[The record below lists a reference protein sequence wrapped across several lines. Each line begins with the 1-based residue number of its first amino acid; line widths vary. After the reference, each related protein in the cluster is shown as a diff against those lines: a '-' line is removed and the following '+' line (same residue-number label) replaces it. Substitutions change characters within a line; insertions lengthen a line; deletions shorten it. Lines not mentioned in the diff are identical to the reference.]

1 MHDNYLT
8 KFEKADVVIYDGQS
22 TEKTAF
28 SWKLTV
34 GMPRYALIGG
44 TRGYNQFRRVH
55 EQIADYEYVELDV
68 NDSAELERALKDTR
82 YSGYNIANPYKVEVI
97 QYLDEISD
105 DSKRAG
111 AVDVVMRMPDG
122 RLRGFNTEMAAFRYM
137 VEGYVEDRKC
147 LIFGS
152 GGAATAS
159 ARTLKDLGASDIV
172 IVSRDPEEAA
182 AKLIPDPDGEKVRLG
197 DIYKV
202 TGYDRLHLHYDAH
215 VVINCTPSGKSPDVE
230 HSPLTDH
237 RLTMRMFSGLELAVD
252 LIYDP
257 YRTKFLQDARRLTGC
272 HIKSG
277 VEMLIFRAIAS
288 RNIWLGKPDETDQD
302 KRFITPIKRRLLQE
316 QLNVIAVGMPGSGKT
331 TIMRRYA
338 YELGLKFIDTDEE
351 TEKLMG
357 EKIADVLTEPGLGED
372 YFKAMEHLAVKEAC
386 KSRGAVI
393 ATGGSTAL
401 NPLNRDL
408 LRANGIVVYVRRPL
422 DKLDKRGRQIS
433 INKGLAEFFNARDRI
448 YRRTADM
455 SILNSRIF
463 GERRAK
469 TGEGNTYNYEL
480 KGFVYYI
487 ARKIERY
494 LNEIADNKWT

>member
-1 MHDNYLT
+1 MH
-8 KFEKADVVIYDGQS
+8 
-22 TEKTAF
+22 
-28 SWKLTV
+28 
-34 GMPRYALIGG
+34 RYGSIGG
-44 TRGYNQFRRVH
+44 NQGYSQMRRIH
-55 EQIADYEYVELDV
+55 NEIADYEYD
-68 NDSAELERALKDTR
+68 ELEMTTELGLKELLSDTR
-82 YSGYNIANPYKVEVI
+82 YDGFNISYPYKYEVL

-105 DSKRAG
+105 DARKAG
-111 AVDVVMRMPDG
+111 AVDVVRRLPDG
-122 RLRGFNTEMAAFRYM
+122 RLAGYNTDMYGFRYLI
-137 VEGYVEDRKC
+137 EDDAVGRKC
-147 LIFGS
+147 LIIGT
-152 GGAATAS
+152 GGAATS
-159 ARTLKDLGASDIV
+159 AAGALKELGASSVVLI
-172 IVSRDPEEAA
+172 SRFPEMTSQR
-182 AKLIPDPDGEKVRLG
+182 LVPSCDGGVVKLG
-197 DIYKV
+197 DLYEIA
-202 TGYDRLHLHYDAH
+202 GYNRLHLHYDAEII
-215 VVINCTPSGKSPDVE
+215 INCTPVGRSPE
-230 HSPLTDH
+230 IERSPLADH
-237 RLTMRMFSGLELAVD
+237 RISVRMFSRLQLAID
-252 LIYDP
+252 MIYDP

-277 VEMLIFRAIAS
+277 LEMAIFRAIAS
-288 RNIWLGKPDETDQD
+288 RNIWLGKPDDMDEDR
-302 KRFITPIKRRLLQE
+302 RFIIPIKRRILKD
-316 QLNVIAVGMPGSGKT
+316 QLNIVAVGMPGSGKT

-357 EKIADVLTEPGLGED
+357 DRIPDVLSDNGLGED
-372 YFKAMEHLAVKEAC
+372 YFKAMEHQAVREAC
-386 KSRGAVI
+386 RSRGAVI

-422 DKLDKRGRQIS
+422 ELLDRKGRDIS
-433 INKGLAEFFNARDRI
+433 INTGLTELFNVRDRV
-448 YRRTADM
+448 YRRASDM

>member
-1 MHDNYLT
+1 MD
-8 KFEKADVVIYDGQS
+8 KMQ
-22 TEKTAF
+22 
-28 SWKLTV
+28 
-34 GMPRYALIGG
+34 RYALIGG

-55 EQIADYEYVELDV
+55 EQIADYEYTELDV
-68 NDSAELERALKDTR
+68 NTEEELAIALRDTR
-82 YSGYNIANPYKVEVI
+82 YSGFNIANPFKVDVI
-97 QYLDEISD
+97 KYLDEISD

-122 RLRGFNTEMAAFRYM
+122 RLKGFNTEMAAFRYLT
-137 VEGYVEDRKC
+137 EDFAAGKKC
-147 LIFGS
+147 LLLGS
-152 GGAATAS
+152 GGAATAA
-159 ARTLKDLGASDIV
+159 ARTLRDIGASRIV
-172 IVSRDPEEAA
+172 IVSRDPEAA
-182 AKLIPDPDGEKVRLG
+182 AEKLIPYFGDEGVPEAEENKARLA
-197 DIYKV
+197 DLYEV
-202 TGYDRLHLHYDAH
+202 TGYNRLFMHYDAE
-215 VVINCTPSGKSPDVE
+215 VIINCTPVGKSPDVDR
-230 HSPLTDH
+230 SPLTDR
-237 RLTMRMFSGLELAVD
+237 RLNMRLFTDLQLAVD

-272 HIKSG
+272 HTKSG
-277 VEMLIFRAIAS
+277 IEMLIFRAIAA
-288 RNIWLGKPDETDQD
+288 RNIWQNKPEEMDADR
-302 KRFITPIKRRLLQE
+302 RFITPIKRRLLAE

-357 EKIADVLTEPGLGED
+357 EKIADVLAESGLGED
-372 YFKAMEHLAVKEAC
+372 YFKAMEHEAVREAC

-401 NPLNRDL
+401 NPMNRDL

-422 DKLDKRGRQIS
+422 DMLDKRGRQIS
-433 INKGLAEFFNARDRI
+433 INKGLSEFFTIRDRI

-463 GERRAK
+463 GEKRAK
-469 TGEGNTYNYEL
+469 TGEGNSYNYEL

-487 ARKIERY
+487 AKKIERY

>member
-1 MHDNYLT
+1 MV
-8 KFEKADVVIYDGQS
+8 KS
-22 TEKTAF
+22 TELLQIL
-28 SWKLTV
+28 WELTV
-34 GMPRYALIGG
+34 RMPRYALVGG

-68 NDSAELERALKDTR
+68 NDSAELEGALKDTR
-82 YSGYNIANPYKVEVI
+82 YSGYNIANPFKVDVI

-105 DSKRAG
+105 DSRRAG

-122 RLRGFNTEMAAFRYM
+122 RLKGYNTEMAAFRYM
-137 VEGYVEDRKC
+137 VEGYVEDKKC
-147 LIFGS
+147 MILGS
-152 GGAATAS
+152 GGAATAA
-159 ARTLKDLGASDIV
+159 ARTLKNLGAADII
-172 IVSRDPEEAA
+172 IVSRDPAA
-182 AKLIPDPDGEKVRLG
+182 ASDKLIPDPDGGKARLG

-202 TGYDRLHLHYDAH
+202 TGYNRLHPHYDAQ
-215 VVINCTPSGKSPDVE
+215 VIINCTPAGRSPEVE
-230 HSPLTDH
+230 SSAFTDM
-237 RLTMRMFSGLELAVD
+237 RLTVRMFSGLQLAVD

-272 HIKSG
+272 HTKSG
-277 VEMLIFRAIAS
+277 IEMLIFRAIAS

-357 EKIADVLTEPGLGED
+357 EKISDVLAEPGLGED

-408 LRANGIVVYVRRPL
+408 LRSNGIVVYVRRPL
-422 DKLDKRGRQIS
+422 EMLDKRGRQIS

-463 GERRAK
+463 GERRAR

>member
-1 MHDNYLT
+1 M
-8 KFEKADVVIYDGQS
+8 S
-22 TEKTAF
+22 
-28 SWKLTV
+28 
-34 GMPRYALIGG
+34 RYALIGG
-44 TRGYNQFRRVH
+44 THGYNQFRRVH

-68 NDSAELERALKDTR
+68 NDSVELERALNDTR
-82 YSGYNIANPYKVEVI
+82 YSGYNIANPFKVEVI

-122 RLRGFNTEMAAFRYM
+122 RLRGYNTEMAAFRYM
-137 VEGYVEDRKC
+137 VEGYVEDKKC
-147 LIFGS
+147 IIFGS
-152 GGAATAS
+152 GGAATAA
-159 ARTLKDLGASDIV
+159 ARTLKDLGASDII
-172 IVSRDPEEAA
+172 IVSRDPEAAA
-182 AKLIPDPDGEKVRLG
+182 AKLIPDLSGDKVRLG
-197 DIYKV
+197 DIYRV
-202 TGYDRLHLHYDAH
+202 TGYAKLHPYYDAQ
-215 VVINCTPSGKSPDVE
+215 VVINCTPAGKSPDVE
-230 HSPLTDH
+230 HSPLTDP

-277 VEMLIFRAIAS
+277 IEMLIFRAIAS

-302 KRFITPIKRRLLQE
+302 KRFINPIKRRLLQE

-357 EKIADVLTEPGLGED
+357 EKIADVLVEPGLGED
-372 YFKAMEHLAVKEAC
+372 YFKAMEHIAVKEAC

-422 DKLDKRGRQIS
+422 EMLDKRGRQIS
-433 INKGLAEFFNARDRI
+433 INRGLTEFFNARDRI

-463 GERRAK
+463 GERRAR

-494 LNEIADNKWT
+494 LNEITDNKWT

>member
-1 MHDNYLT
+1 M
-8 KFEKADVVIYDGQS
+8 Q
-22 TEKTAF
+22 
-28 SWKLTV
+28 
-34 GMPRYALIGG
+34 RYALIGG
-44 TRGYNQFRRVH
+44 TRGYSQFRRVH
-55 EQIADYEYVELDV
+55 EQIADYEYTELDV
-68 NDSAELERALKDTR
+68 NSEEELAAALRDTR
-82 YSGYNIANPYKVEVI
+82 FSGFNIANPFKVDVI
-97 QYLDEISD
+97 KYLDEISD

-122 RLRGFNTEMAAFRYM
+122 RLRGFNTEMAAFRYLT
-137 VEGYVEDRKC
+137 EDFAAGKKC
-147 LIFGS
+147 LILGS
-152 GGAATAS
+152 GGAATAA
-159 ARTLKDLGASDIV
+159 ARTLRDIGASSII
-172 IVSRDPEEAA
+172 IVSRDPEASAE
-182 AKLIPDPDGEKVRLG
+182 KLIPYFGDEGVPEAGENQARLA
-197 DIYKV
+197 DLYEV
-202 TGYDRLHLHYDAH
+202 TGYNRLFMHYDAE
-215 VVINCTPSGKSPDVE
+215 VIINCTPVGKSPDVE
-230 HSPLTDH
+230 HSPLTDR
-237 RLTMRMFSGLELAVD
+237 RLTMRLFTELQLAVD

-272 HIKSG
+272 HTKSG
-277 VEMLIFRAIAS
+277 IEMLIFRAIAA
-288 RNIWLGKPDETDQD
+288 RNIWQNKPEEMDADR
-302 KRFITPIKRRLLQE
+302 RFITPIKRRLLAE

-357 EKIADVLTEPGLGED
+357 EKIADVLAEPGLGED
-372 YFKAMEHLAVKEAC
+372 YFKAMEHEAVREAC

-401 NPLNRDL
+401 NPMNRDL
-408 LRANGIVVYVRRPL
+408 LRANGIVVYVKRPL
-422 DKLDKRGRQIS
+422 DMLDKRGRQIS
-433 INKGLAEFFNARDRI
+433 INKGLAEFFSIRDRI

-463 GERRAK
+463 GERRAR

-487 ARKIERY
+487 AKKIERY

>member
-1 MHDNYLT
+1 M
-8 KFEKADVVIYDGQS
+8 Q
-22 TEKTAF
+22 
-28 SWKLTV
+28 
-34 GMPRYALIGG
+34 RYALIGG
-44 TRGYNQFRRVH
+44 SRGYNQFRRVH
-55 EQIADYEYVELDV
+55 EQIADYEYTELDV
-68 NDSAELERALKDTR
+68 NSSEDLEKALRDTR
-82 YSGYNIANPYKVEVI
+82 FSGYNIANPYKVEVI
-97 QYLDEISD
+97 DYLDEISD

-122 RLRGFNTEMAAFRYM
+122 KLRGFNTEMAGFRYM
-137 VEGYVEDRKC
+137 VEDFTEGRKC
-147 LIFGS
+147 LILGS
-152 GGAATAS
+152 GGAATAA
-159 ARTLKDLGASDIV
+159 ARTLKDLNAESIV
-172 IVSRDPEEAA
+172 IVSRDPERAA
-182 AKLIPDPDGEKVRLG
+182 DKMIPHYNAANPEEDEMIRLG
-197 DIYKV
+197 DLYEV
-202 TGYDRLHLHYDAH
+202 SGYNRLYLHYDAQ
-215 VVINCTPSGKSPDVE
+215 VIINCTPAGKSPDVE
-230 HSPLTDH
+230 HSPLSDR
-237 RLTMRMFSGLELAVD
+237 RLTMRMFTKLEHAID

-257 YRTKFLQDARRLTGC
+257 YRTKFLQDAKRLTGC
-272 HIKSG
+272 HTKSG
-277 VEMLIFRAIAS
+277 IEMLIYRAIAA
-288 RNIWLGKPDETDQD
+288 RNIWQGKPEETDAD
-302 KRFITPIKRRLLQE
+302 RRFITPIKRRLLAE

-357 EKIADVLTEPGLGED
+357 EKITDVLSEPGLGED
-372 YFKAMEHLAVKEAC
+372 YFKAMEHIAVRDAC

-401 NPLNRDL
+401 NPINRDL

-433 INKGLAEFFNARDRI
+433 INRGLTEFFNARDRI

-487 ARKIERY
+487 AKKIERY
-494 LNEIADNKWT
+494 LNEIADNKWS

>member
-1 MHDNYLT
+1 M
-8 KFEKADVVIYDGQS
+8 VIYDGQ
-22 TEKTAF
+22 KTVIKQIL
-28 SWKLTV
+28 WEPTV
-34 GMPRYALIGG
+34 QMPRYALIGG

-68 NDSAELERALKDTR
+68 NDSSELENALKDTR
-82 YSGYNIANPYKVEVI
+82 YSGYNIANPFKVEVI

-122 RLRGFNTEMAAFRYM
+122 RLRGFNTEMAALRYM
-137 VEGYVEDRKC
+137 VEGYVEDKKC
-147 LIFGS
+147 MILGS
-152 GGAATAS
+152 GGAATAA
-159 ARTLKDLGASDIV
+159 ARTLTDLGASDIV
-172 IVSRDPEEAA
+172 IVSRDPEAA
-182 AKLIPDPDGEKVRLG
+182 ACKQIPDPMGEITSLG
-197 DIYKV
+197 DLYSV
-202 TGYDRLHLHYDAH
+202 AGYDRLYTHYDAQ
-215 VVINCTPSGKSPDVE
+215 VIINCTPAGKSPDVE
-230 HSPLTDH
+230 HSPLSDR
-237 RLTMRMFSGLELAVD
+237 RLTMRMFNGLELAVD

-288 RNIWLGKPDETDQD
+288 RNIWLGKADETDQD

-316 QLNVIAVGMPGSGKT
+316 QLNVIAIGMPGSGKT

-357 EKIADVLTEPGLGED
+357 EKIADVLSEPGLGED
-372 YFKAMEHLAVKEAC
+372 YFKAMEHVAVREAC

-408 LRANGIVVYVRRPL
+408 LRANGIVVYVKRPL

-433 INKGLAEFFNARDRI
+433 INKGLTEFFNARDRI

-455 SILNSRIF
+455 PILNSRIF
-463 GERRAK
+463 GERRAR

>member
-1 MHDNYLT
+1 MPM
-8 KFEKADVVIYDGQS
+8 
-22 TEKTAF
+22 
-28 SWKLTV
+28 SW
-34 GMPRYALIGG
+34 
-44 TRGYNQFRRVH
+44 
-55 EQIADYEYVELDV
+55 
-68 NDSAELERALKDTR
+68 
-82 YSGYNIANPYKVEVI
+82 
-97 QYLDEISD
+97 
-105 DSKRAG
+105 
-111 AVDVVMRMPDG
+111 
-122 RLRGFNTEMAAFRYM
+122 
-137 VEGYVEDRKC
+137 
-147 LIFGS
+147 
-152 GGAATAS
+152 AS
-159 ARTLKDLGASDIV
+159 NS
-172 IVSRDPEEAA
+172 S
-182 AKLIPDPDGEKVRLG
+182 
-197 DIYKV
+197 
-202 TGYDRLHLHYDAH
+202 
-215 VVINCTPSGKSPDVE
+215 
-230 HSPLTDH
+230 
-237 RLTMRMFSGLELAVD
+237 
-252 LIYDP
+252 
-257 YRTKFLQDARRLTGC
+257 
-272 HIKSG
+272 
-277 VEMLIFRAIAS
+277 
-288 RNIWLGKPDETDQD
+288 
-302 KRFITPIKRRLLQE
+302 
-316 QLNVIAVGMPGSGKT
+316 
-331 TIMRRYA
+331 
-338 YELGLKFIDTDEE
+338 E

>member
-1 MHDNYLT
+1 
-8 KFEKADVVIYDGQS
+8 
-22 TEKTAF
+22 
-28 SWKLTV
+28 
-34 GMPRYALIGG
+34 
-44 TRGYNQFRRVH
+44 
-55 EQIADYEYVELDV
+55 
-68 NDSAELERALKDTR
+68 
-82 YSGYNIANPYKVEVI
+82 
-97 QYLDEISD
+97 
-105 DSKRAG
+105 
-111 AVDVVMRMPDG
+111 
-122 RLRGFNTEMAAFRYM
+122 
-137 VEGYVEDRKC
+137 
-147 LIFGS
+147 
-152 GGAATAS
+152 
-159 ARTLKDLGASDIV
+159 
-172 IVSRDPEEAA
+172 
-182 AKLIPDPDGEKVRLG
+182 
-197 DIYKV
+197 
-202 TGYDRLHLHYDAH
+202 
-215 VVINCTPSGKSPDVE
+215 
-230 HSPLTDH
+230 
-237 RLTMRMFSGLELAVD
+237 MRMFSGLELAVD

-277 VEMLIFRAIAS
+277 VEMLIFRAVAS